1 MKSMINRL
9 YLSEIPLDEEYWEKR
24 SQNSRLSQDTDKLAK
39 EIKGGLDEKQ
49 RELFEEYC
57 QNMSQLTINA
67 EEAAFES
74 GFCIGVKIIS
84 EVFNYRPQY

>member
-1 MKSMINRL
+1 MSI
-9 YLSEIPLDEEYWEKR
+9 LSELYRSEVPLDSAYWEKR

-39 EIKGGLDEKQ
+39 EIKGGMDEKQ